1 MALQT
6 SGAISLNQIHVEAG
20 GSSGTTASINDSDI
34 RGLISKGSGATMS
47 FSEWYGASNVA
58 IVNEQFNV
66 IEFYVFAYSTTTV
79 YSGFRFNRNGTV
91 QRVYG
96 ENQVLYRT
104 DVPGTPSST
113 FGGNVYNNWV
123 APTGGTVGD
132 GFEIFVSNPFS
143 QRISSGSG
151 QYFGTTNQ
159 WLRMNTD
166 RSWYLS
172 HRGSRNGY
180 TRAKYTVYFR
190 AYGTT
195 TVLHSFSSGFIMA
208 ETTD

>member
-20 GSSGTTASINDSDI
+20 GSSGTQASINDSDI

-66 IEFYVFAYSTTTV
+66 IEYQVNAEDGTTTV
-79 YSGFRFNRNGTV
+79 YSGWRFNRNGTV
-91 QRVYG
+91 QQVFG
-96 ENQVLYRT
+96 ENQVLY
-104 DVPGTPSST
+104 GGSPSGQSY
-113 FGGNVYNNWV
+113 GDPRYDNWV

-132 GFEIFVSNPFS
+132 GFEVFVSNPFS

-151 QYFGTTNQ
+151 EYFGTTNQ

-172 HRGSRNGY
+172 HRGARNGY